1 MMMHQHQEPA
11 RELSYYA
18 VNTDAQVVALV
29 ANRITV
35 FAVATDKVDTPALI
49 VDPAFG

>member
-1 MMMHQHQEPA
+1 MMTHLHPKPA
-11 RELSYYA
+11 MGLSYYA

-29 ANRITV
+29 ANRMTV
-35 FAVATDKVDTPALI
+35 FAVATDKVDAAALI